1 MMLPL
6 KTVRLRM
13 SSNEQL
19 KLIEQN
25 AKWVKS
31 KIDETVYSLN
41 YETYKAQIDTNELES
56 KKYEAISN
64 YNTNLTFDSTS
75 YEKELI
81 AQDTTDLEEK
91 RVRWHES
98 LSKDVYIEEALN
110 VLEDLKTAYP
120 IKKVASNSTELKTF
134 MSHKSNSLKQLALQK
149 FKKDF
154 WGVFSF
160 YFIVLV
166 GLVSVFAYV
175 FAPDD
180 SQYANQMHLAIH
192 SKRPGFKVTMLTIP
206 SKIKVNQS
214 GFDRLFFGKKN
225 TDTEIPISAF
235 EIKDTVLIYK
245 EYASDGLEG
254 AEKTIKRS
262 AFPNNSPK
270 DFIQEKSFL
279 FGTDKYGRDLISRVL
294 VGARISFFI
303 GFVAV
308 MISLLIGI
316 FMGSIAGYFGGKVD
330 AIIMWIINVTWSIP
344 TLLLVIAITLAL
356 GKGFWQVFIAV
367 GLTMWVEVARVVRG
381 QIISAKEMQYV
392 TAARALG
399 FNDFRIITKHI
410 LPNIMAPVIV
420 ISAANFAAAI
430 LIESGLSFLGIGAQP
445 PMASWGAMIK
455 DHYNYIILGKP
466 YLAIIPGLC
475 IMSLVMAFMLIGNA
489 LRDALDVKN

>member
-1 MMLPL
+1 M
-6 KTVRLRM
+6 
-13 SSNEQL
+13 N
-19 KLIEQN
+19 N
-25 AKWVKS
+25 KS
-31 KIDETVYSLN
+31 K
-41 YETYKAQIDTNELES
+41 
-56 KKYEAISN
+56 
-64 YNTNLTFDSTS
+64 
-75 YEKELI
+75 
-81 AQDTTDLEEK
+81 
-91 RVRWHES
+91 
-98 LSKDVYIEEALN
+98 
-110 VLEDLKTAYP
+110 
-120 IKKVASNSTELKTF
+120 
-134 MSHKSNSLKQLALQK
+134 SLKQLALQK
-149 FKKDF
+149 FKKNF

-160 YFIVLV
+160 YFIVFV
-166 GLVSVFAYV
+166 GLVSIFAYV
-175 FAPDD
+175 FAPDN
-180 SQYANQMHLAIH
+180 SQYANQMHLSIH
-192 SKRPGFKVTMLTIP
+192 SKKPGFKVTILTIP
-206 SKIKVNQS
+206 LQLEKEQSFFNKV
-214 GFDRLFFGKKN
+214 FFGIKN
-225 TDTEIPISAF
+225 ADTEVPISNYT
-235 EIKDTVLIYK
+235 IQDDLLMYK

-254 AEKTIKRS
+254 VEKTITINT
-262 AFPNNSPK
+262 FPNDSFK
-270 DFIQEKSFL
+270 EYIEEKTFL
-279 FGTDKYGRDLISRVL
+279 FGTDKYGRDLLSRVL

-308 MISLLIGI
+308 FISLVIGI

-330 AIIMWIINVTWSIP
+330 AAIMWIINVTWSIP

-381 QIISAKEMQYV
+381 QIISAKELQYV

-399 FNDFRIITKHI
+399 YNHYRIITKHI